1 MPTTPLVGRDDEL
14 ATLGNALR
22 RTKSGA
28 GVVVMTGD
36 AGVGKTRLLTEFG
49 ATLPSRTGFLMGR
62 GSARGRAVPF
72 SLLVETLEPGLR
84 RLPPERRAQLAEGRG
99 RPLVGI
105 APALGSGSATD
116 VSAGR
121 IAVLDAFAAALG
133 SLAGD
138 GALVVALD
146 DVHQADPSTR
156 EVLDYLARNPPQAP
170 VLLVAAARAEALA
183 TDPELTALF
192 DALLKDDLAQG
203 LSLRPLSRAQIDDL
217 IAGAAPPARL
227 EAGLADWLWERA
239 RGNPLLTVA
248 LIEELGDDPASRE
261 VPVGVKQRARR
272 LAGPLGPEER
282 EVLELA
288 AVLGHSFALETI
300 ATLVGGPEDE
310 RRLDDLV
317 RGGLLTTRMEDGVV
331 HYDFVHPLV
340 QEATYDAIGAATRR
354 RLHAAVAER
363 SLREPIDV
371 RAYHVARGAL
381 PGDEDAVALLR
392 EAARHDEANGSHREA
407 LVHLQAALRLL
418 DPDDAD
424 GGAERIDLL
433 REIAWQAGVAS
444 DHTVGIPALAALEPL
459 LKADPRE
466 LAALKR
472 QLASFLAT
480 GAGDLDA
487 AAEAADEAVRLIAAG
502 GLDDEF
508 PKVMNELAWIKGEG
522 GDLRAQIEGSGEAIR
537 LAERGGDTVTAM
549 HARGAHAHALGLV
562 GRTDEAE
569 AASRQALE
577 TARTSAQADQIGWHA
592 GALADSLMNGGRL
605 AEARVELDTLLADP
619 NPSDV
624 AYFSR
629 ARLNWHLGRWAQ
641 ALSDCRAIQ
650 AMHPVS
656 PSIHSAWTLTL
667 AGALLAGMGRQG
679 EAGPL
684 VRLAERVYGDREFYI
699 FSANHR
705 WAAGWARWL
714 TGDLDEASALMARAC
729 DRVESM
735 GAWPVLAQMLPDLI
749 EVRIA
754 IGELGRATT
763 DMVLLDDAAERAS
776 DPLSDVGRLYARG
789 LLAHARSRPEEA
801 EAVLR
806 GALGAATE
814 LGAGL
819 IEARAAERLG
829 DVLGGED
836 RIAAWTH
843 AGRRYASFPAHALEA
858 RVAGALRAEGGAGR
872 RAAQTIGALTV
883 REREVAALAR
893 RGLSVRQMADDL
905 HLSPRTIESHLAHIY
920 RKLGVSGRDEL
931 VATGRANHRMR

>member
-28 GVVVMTGD
+28 GVVVVTGD

-49 ATLPSRTGFLMGR
+49 AALPSRMGFLLGR

-72 SLLVETLEPGLR
+72 SLLVETLDPGLR
-84 RLPPERRAQLAEGRG
+84 RLMPERLTRLAEGRG
-99 RPLVGI
+99 RPLVGV
-105 APALGSGSATD
+105 APAMGPGSGADGTF
-116 VSAGR
+116 GR
-121 IAVLDAFAAALG
+121 IAMLDAFAAALE
-133 SLAGD
+133 SLAED
-138 GALVVALD
+138 GPLVAALD

-156 EVLDYLARNPPQAP
+156 EALDYLARNPPQAP
-170 VLLVAAARAEALA
+170 VLLVASARTEALA

-192 DALLKDDLAQG
+192 DALLKDELAQG
-203 LSLRPLSRAQIDDL
+203 LSLRPLSRGEIDDL
-217 IAGAAPPARL
+217 IEGAMPPGRL
-227 EAGLADWLWERA
+227 EAELADWLWERA

-248 LIEELGDDPASRE
+248 LIEELDDDPASRE
-261 VPVGVKQRARR
+261 VPVGVKQRAGR
-272 LAGPLGPEER
+272 LAGPLGAEER
-282 EVLELA
+282 GVLELA

-300 ATLVGGPEDE
+300 AALVEVPEDE
-310 RRLDDLV
+310 QRLDDLV

-331 HYDFVHPLV
+331 RYDFVHPLV

-354 RLHAAVAER
+354 RLHAAVAKR
-363 SLREPIDV
+363 SLHEPIDV

-381 PGDEDAVALLR
+381 PGDADAVALLR
-392 EAARHDEANGSHREA
+392 EAARHDEVNGSHREA

-418 DPDDAD
+418 DPDDPD

-444 DHTVGIPALAALEPL
+444 DHTVGIPALVALEPL
-459 LKADPRE
+459 LHADPRE

-508 PKVMNELAWIKGEG
+508 PKVLNELAWIKGEG

-537 LAERGGDTVTAM
+537 LAERGGDTITAM

-562 GRTDEAE
+562 GRADEAE
-569 AASRQALE
+569 TASRRALE
-577 TARTSAQADQIGWHA
+577 TARTSSQPDQIGWHV

-605 AEARVELDTLLADP
+605 MEARAELDTLLVEP

-624 AYFSR
+624 AYLSR

-667 AGALLAGMGRQG
+667 AGALLAGMGRQR

-684 VRLAERVYGDREFYI
+684 VRLADRIYGDREFYI

-705 WAAGWARWL
+705 WAAGWVRWFV
-714 TGDLDEASALMARAC
+714 GDLDGAAALMARAC
-729 DRVESM
+729 DRAGSM
-735 GAWPVLAQMLPDLI
+735 GAWPVLAQMLPDLV

-754 IGELGRATT
+754 IGEL
-763 DMVLLDDAAERAS
+763 ERAANDLDALNEAADRAG
-776 DPLSDVGRLYARG
+776 DPLSDVGRRYARG
-789 LLAHARSRPEEA
+789 LLAHARSRAAEA
-801 EAVLR
+801 EAMLR
-806 GALGAATE
+806 GAQDAAAG

-829 DVLGGED
+829 HVLGGEE
-836 RIAAWTH
+836 RIAAWTR
-843 AGRRYASFPAHALEA
+843 AGRRYASFPADALEA
-858 RVAGALRAEGGAGR
+858 RVAGALRAEGGGGR
-872 RAAQTIGALTV
+872 RAAQTIGALTA

-931 VATGRANHRMR
+931 AATKPDQR